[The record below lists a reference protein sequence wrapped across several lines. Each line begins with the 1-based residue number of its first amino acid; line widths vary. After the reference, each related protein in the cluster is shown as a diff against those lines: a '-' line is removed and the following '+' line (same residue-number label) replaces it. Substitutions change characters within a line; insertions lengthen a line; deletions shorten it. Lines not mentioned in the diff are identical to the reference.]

1 MRTVISIATTGDRPH
16 QLSHTLKSLKGQAD
30 EIRVYDNSR
39 FIDYKAAAKFYPLQF
54 IKEPVYF
61 LTCDDDL
68 IYQSGYVDKMKA
80 DIETYQAIISYHG
93 RILKEGQKTYYGSNH
108 EGVHHWKLVTEARR
122 LDTVGTGCAGFR
134 TDYFNPVDLYK
145 TPHNRMVDLVCALE
159 AWKQG
164 KQIIT
169 PPKRM
174 DYIIEQ
180 QVNSSILAT
189 ESKTDQHW
197 QVWHVNQILTHKNS
211 LLTTMP

>member
-1 MRTVISIATTGDRPH
+1 LEKRVKTILSIATAGARPH
-16 QLSHTLKSLKGQAD
+16 QLANTLESLKGQAD

-68 IYQSGYVDKMKA
+68 IYPQCYVENMKR
-80 DIETYQAIISYHG
+80 DIEAYKSIITYHG
-93 RILKEGQKTYYGSNH
+93 RILKEGQNTYYGSAH
-108 EGVHHWKLVTEARR
+108 EGVHHWKLVTEPRR
-122 LDTVGTGCAGFR
+122 LDTIGTGCAGFR

-145 TPHNRMVDLVCALE
+145 TPHNKMVDLVCALE

-180 QVNSSILAT
+180 PVNSSILAT
-189 ESKTDQHW
+189 ESKTDQKW
-197 QVWHVNQILTHKNS
+197 QVWHVNQILTLKNS
-211 LLTTMP
+211 